1 MPAAATAEIPAQRRR
16 VAYENWRP
24 PVIGVQLL
32 VPVGAGC
39 LLVAETLGSIV
50 LPVDAVHGGESSWQA
65 AQHVLLGASETIPVL
80 RRVVLDQKQI
90 RRRKVITH
98 VLATAS
104 MSRGDV
110 APLTYRDPRGEL
122 RVLPT
127 DRVIDRLPTLARPRV
142 LLALQALAIGE
153 TAYLEDGVVRDSP
166 PAELVP
172 H

>member
-1 MPAAATAEIPAQRRR
+1 MPATAAIPGQRRR
-16 VAYENWRP
+16 SAYENWRP

-32 VPVGAGC
+32 VPVGADC

-50 LPVDAVHGGESSWQA
+50 LPVDAVHDRETPWEA
-65 AQHVLLGASETIPVL
+65 AQHVLRGAPNGVPALRHVL
-80 RRVVLDQKQI
+80 LDQKQM

-122 RVLPT
+122 RVLRN
-127 DRVIDRLPTLARPRV
+127 D
-142 LLALQALAIGE
+142 
-153 TAYLEDGVVRDSP
+153 
-166 PAELVP
+166 
-172 H
+172 